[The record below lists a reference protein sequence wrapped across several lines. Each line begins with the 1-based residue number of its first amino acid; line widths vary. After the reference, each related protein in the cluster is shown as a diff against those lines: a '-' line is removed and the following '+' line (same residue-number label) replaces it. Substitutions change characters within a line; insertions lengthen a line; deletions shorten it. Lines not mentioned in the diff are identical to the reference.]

1 MATSSHA
8 VSLAVLRVLAEACVP
23 HVADVRCMDACVSP
37 TGVSLLGGL
46 LHLAPTAWGTASPL
60 VAHTCRVLRAVCCGA
75 SPAVQ
80 ASVRGAVVATLVGDS
95 VVAAGT
101 PLAQHLRSLLGT
113 PGASSALLTLVTVV
127 VACGPR

>member
-1 MATSSHA
+1 MSLVVPNRLCA
-8 VSLAVLRVLAEACVP
+8 VTEPHGTKKFLPARVPALTCSP
-23 HVADVRCMDACVSP
+23 ADAADPRH
-37 TGVSLLGGL
+37 GVNCGLG
-46 LHLAPTAWGTASPL
+46 P
-60 VAHTCRVLRAVCCGA
+60 VVLRAVGCGA

-80 ASVRGAVVATLVGDS
+80 ASVRGAVVATFVGDS